1 MKRRSTRCGKI
12 ALLTLCVAAAT
23 VAQDAAASSSLPIY
37 PGATKPARRLGRTFP
52 MCGHKV
58 GIVSYNSAA
67 DAKAIAKWYQNRVPG
82 AIVVD
87 LSRTDSSTIDTEMEV
102 FTPDASQ
109 AVVIHR
115 LTMTSSNFQAAAKS
129 LGTDKT
135 GIGVETFDPPL
146 GAEYLSLQKRAH
158 GGDAAARRTLSA
170 KCPKEQ

>member
-12 ALLTLCVAAAT
+12 ALLTLCVATAAQG
-23 VAQDAAASSSLPIY
+23 VAASSTLPVY
-37 PGATKPARRLGRTFP
+37 PGATKLATQLGRTFP
-52 MCGHKV
+52 LCGHTV
-58 GIVSYNSAA
+58 GVVSYNSAA
-67 DAKAIAKWYQNRVPG
+67 DAKAIAKWYQTRVPG

-87 LSRTDSSTIDTEMEV
+87 LSRTDSSTIDTQMEV

-115 LTMTSSNFQAAAKS
+115 LTMRSSNFQAAAKS

-135 GIGVETFDPPL
+135 GIGIETFNPPL

-158 GGDAAARRTLSA
+158 SGDAAARQTLTA
-170 KCPKEQ
+170 KCPKEE